1 MKERKFGKKK
11 SGYKGYIGN
20 LERGETKRGE
30 RKRKTVKIIKRKRR
44 NGRFGEEANNRARP
58 EIRLGNVRL
67 FYESCE
73 SSY

>member
-44 NGRFGEEANNRARP
+44 NGLEKRRIIVRGPKYDWET
-58 EIRLGNVRL
+58 RL

>member
-1 MKERKFGKKK
+1 MKEQKFGKKK

-20 LERGETKRGE
+20 LERETKRGE

-44 NGRFGEEANNRARP
+44 NGLEKRRIIVRGPKYDWET
-58 EIRLGNVRL
+58 RL